1 MADYKAAAILAC
13 AGSGSRMR
21 GTCENKLLI
30 SDGDTPIVAYAIKAY
45 EETDGIGLVVVV
57 TQKALFPV
65 FQEIIQ
71 KYGFHKTVLAEGGA
85 TRMESVL
92 NGARAV
98 PECYD
103 LLAIGDGARPLIRPE
118 EIQKTLEAAHKSG
131 AAALGVHLTDTVKE
145 VEGEN
150 IARTIPRERL
160 VGIQTPQV
168 FDRTS
173 YLELA
178 EKAAVSGEIFTDDA
192 SIFEY
197 FGRTVTFVEGRRDN
211 MKITL
216 PEDVPLLRAL
226 MEARRCE

>member
-1 MADYKAAAILAC
+1 MADFKAAAILAC
-13 AGSGSRMR
+13 AGNGSRMR
-21 GTCENKLLI
+21 GACENKLLI
-30 SDGDTPIVAYAIKAY
+30 SDGDIPIVAYAIKAY
-45 EETDGIGLVVVV
+45 EETDGIGLVVVA

-65 FQEIIQ
+65 FQEMIQ
-71 KYGFHKTVLAEGGA
+71 KFGFHKTVLAEGGA

-98 PECYD
+98 PDCYD

-118 EIQKTLEAAHKSG
+118 EIQKTVEAAYKSG

-150 IARTIPRERL
+150 IVRTIPRERL

-168 FDRTS
+168 FARAT

-178 EKAAVSGEIFTDDA
+178 EKAAASGENFTDDA

-197 FGRTVTFVEGRRDN
+197 FGKTVTFVEGRRDN
-211 MKITL
+211 IKITL
-216 PEDVPLLRAL
+216 PEDIPLLRAL
-226 MEARRCE
+226 MEARKCE